1 MIGKRA
7 MTLIKKSFTVTDQ
20 QAGWIKAQ
28 LASGRFG
35 NESEVVRDL
44 IRERQMREEETPEQI
59 KAIRSKLI
67 EAEKSGFSDQT
78 IDQIWA
84 EARKDA

>member
-1 MIGKRA
+1 

-20 QAGWIKAQ
+20 QAEWIKAQ

-44 IRERQMREEETPEQI
+44 IREKQRLEAETPAQI
-59 KAIRSKLI
+59 QAIRSKLI
-67 EAEKSGFSDQT
+67 EAEKSGFTDKT
-78 IDQIWA
+78 VDQIWA
-84 EARKDA
+84 EARLDA

>member
-1 MIGKRA
+1 

-20 QAGWIKAQ
+20 QAEWIKAQ
-28 LASGRFG
+28 LSSGLFG

-44 IRERQMREEETPEQI
+44 IRERQRQEEETPAQI

-67 EAEKSGFSDQT
+67 EAEKSGFTDKT

-84 EARKDA
+84 EARQDA